1 MSYRVLELRDGAVI
15 ETHKG
20 PNRDVAKKVYGAA
33 TAPAALVEGAVVLSQ
48 NDRGRKSRA
57 LFVAFA
63 ASTSPKASKGL
74 PRQVAT
80 EPLPEKTAPLA
91 RFEPTSPIVMSP
103 APVEERDAEVTHAIH
118 PATGEVATGD
128 DVERITAPLD
138 LDKLNCIEMSTEE
151 VRPIAGGKIER
162 GTMVTVAPTQPTVTR
177 CAAKGCTLEVRTR
190 VDTPEA
196 LRCLCGAC
204 RVLARKYVGGGRS
217 MSAAVALVLTG
228 TTPTTSRPVAP
239 PSKTVTHRDAKP
251 EKAIE
256 TPRSLDAGL
265 ALVAAHAGVIGRFGG
280 LDAATQAATV
290 IEELGGVEAARE
302 LAALVARA
310 GGVDRIAAAVN
321 AVSNLARA
329 S

>member
-20 PNRDVAKKVYGAA
+20 PNRDVAQKAFKAA

-48 NDRGRKSRA
+48 NDRGRKSREA
-57 LFVAFA
+57 FVAFA
-63 ASTSPKASKGL
+63 ASTTPRTSKGL

-80 EPLPEKTAPLA
+80 EPLPEKTATLA

-162 GTMVTVAPTQPTVTR
+162 GTMVAVTPSRSVAPAQPTVTR

-196 LRCLCGAC
+196 LRCLCGVC
-204 RVLARKYVGGGRS
+204 RALARKYVEGGRS

-228 TTPTTSRPVAP
+228 TTPTTAGPFAP
-239 PSKTVTHRDAKP
+239 PSKTSTHRGAKP
-251 EKAIE
+251 
-256 TPRSLDAGL
+256 
-265 ALVAAHAGVIGRFGG
+265 
-280 LDAATQAATV
+280 
-290 IEELGGVEAARE
+290 
-302 LAALVARA
+302 
-310 GGVDRIAAAVN
+310 
-321 AVSNLARA
+321 
-329 S
+329 